1 MATDSNTIRPR
12 KRQRGED
19 DTEGGLHQTPAKAR
33 KGISF
38 QTGES
43 VREQAR
49 PRRIAVARMCIK
61 DLTPKWTLG
70 QNRPIDKGQV
80 QKLLNIFKRGGVN
93 RTAKEHYLQLLCSS
107 SEVTRMKAHLG
118 LEERTMETP
127 TEGILCFNDWHT
139 VNQTQV
145 EIMAGQHR
153 VEALKAYML
162 ETKSEA
168 KEGWWIC
175 EIYDQVELNL
185 ALRVNRQDTV
195 KTDSHGQIWSQVAA
209 ISSKNPDLF
218 QGNCAAIEKQMIQA
232 LQLSGDIKFPSRRLA
247 TVWRNER
254 WRDVTN
260 RWCNTSIGK
269 ATFQITTWDR
279 MISYRIDDF
288 WFGAIRNVL
297 RTLSELPGEAAED
310 VSLSD
315 WGELSNWLSVRRTEG
330 RVRDLFYPDTTAETV
345 DSTSSRRPKLL
356 SGLGDRGYWEVYERI
371 LKTPQL
377 QFVDAHRLFH
387 LAREDERILSL
398 MMCHI
403 VAWFPSKPNH
413 AARLTRRD
421 NNKPPL
427 RRDILPALQ
436 SCSDQFIRVTEKR
449 LGLSLWDAGPLPAP
463 EAASILLQQEALDFV
478 RARFDAFKN
487 PSAKEYIE
495 QLPEKV
501 SPEQYADRF
510 QDEVWAG
517 VLRIVRQYV
526 GNDFQS
532 GWTTDKRGPVQP
544 PSYRTAP
551 PKTATDSA
559 DALSEAQTDR
569 GGRVIRVSGQ
579 GHKPDRI
586 DHSGTRTRTP
596 PPPPPQDRNTAGRYV
611 GNEAEDARCP
621 QRASRRRLLPSSATE
636 GRDSS
641 EDRLASR
648 KTPQST
654 PTPTSTEARALQQTP
669 STNTKP
675 RSSWRAGYRAA

>member
-175 EIYDQVELNL
+175 EIYDQGKSDQLMLRAYCFPSCTQKQGLTFGLLDTIPVELNL

-279 MISYRIDDF
+279 MISYRIDDVSHP
-288 WFGAIRNVL
+288 IKSP
-297 RTLSELPGEAAED
+297 TQYGER
-310 VSLSD
+310 
-315 WGELSNWLSVRRTEG
+315 GCWL
-330 RVRDLFYPDTTAETV
+330 
-345 DSTSSRRPKLL
+345 
-356 SGLGDRGYWEVYERI
+356 I
-371 LKTPQL
+371 
-377 QFVDAHRLFH
+377 
-387 LAREDERILSL
+387 
-398 MMCHI
+398 
-403 VAWFPSKPNH
+403 
-413 AARLTRRD
+413 
-421 NNKPPL
+421 
-427 RRDILPALQ
+427 
-436 SCSDQFIRVTEKR
+436 
-449 LGLSLWDAGPLPAP
+449 
-463 EAASILLQQEALDFV
+463 
-478 RARFDAFKN
+478 
-487 PSAKEYIE
+487 
-495 QLPEKV
+495 
-501 SPEQYADRF
+501 
-510 QDEVWAG
+510 
-517 VLRIVRQYV
+517 
-526 GNDFQS
+526 
-532 GWTTDKRGPVQP
+532 
-544 PSYRTAP
+544 
-551 PKTATDSA
+551 
-559 DALSEAQTDR
+559 
-569 GGRVIRVSGQ
+569 
-579 GHKPDRI
+579 
-586 DHSGTRTRTP
+586 
-596 PPPPPQDRNTAGRYV
+596 
-611 GNEAEDARCP
+611 
-621 QRASRRRLLPSSATE
+621 
-636 GRDSS
+636 
-641 EDRLASR
+641 
-648 KTPQST
+648 
-654 PTPTSTEARALQQTP
+654 
-669 STNTKP
+669 TK
-675 RSSWRAGYRAA
+675 AVC